1 MPNPVAVAPAGGP
14 QPAKKRKTSTY
25 PGEVYIQTESS
36 QPYSVPS
43 IPRVPVGPVSA
54 DAAAQRATYV
64 PDWKPSLSDLQ
75 DFLGKFRS
83 NQESPGILDI
93 LGGNMDSLSGRK
105 RSAGVDMRSI
115 TEEELAKILASANKP
130 ADIVAGINELS
141 GSTLSEDS
149 IQPLIDSAAVQMR
162 DQHNIDM
169 AAGANRRA
177 AEQFLANQSSA
188 PARGGSTPD
197 SIDRGVDPLSMVQ
210 DRQLSSTELTDLAAQ
225 IHAQD
230 ALQGPAMLEQAKTK
244 ILSDAMAYEERASQI
259 TNAYKAGL
267 AGAPIP
273 EIPKPGEP
281 TDQGRYATAGD
292 VSPTATPFTPTF
304 GNLDTTQTDEAI
316 LAAAGLIERKRVEEG
331 KYQAMQALTDQAQA
345 QAQREREIES
355 LQREADRAKETSAR
369 KADQAVWKDQA
380 FDAYFKQSLNETV
393 NETNFKDP
401 EARVAQIDEMAS
413 LFAQGLSKQD
423 VIYEVFKT
431 EKGTDIPKKLGPK
444 ELQLLELAEM
454 KAKRSPTAGRKSD
467 YATYQAKYL
476 DWAARQANQ

>member
-1 MPNPVAVAPAGGP
+1 
-14 QPAKKRKTSTY
+14 
-25 PGEVYIQTESS
+25 
-36 QPYSVPS
+36 
-43 IPRVPVGPVSA
+43 VSA
-54 DAAAQRATYV
+54 DAAAQRATYI
-64 PDWKPSLSDLQ
+64 PDWKPDVGLLHA
-75 DFLGKFRS
+75 FVNKFIA
-83 NQESPGILDI
+83 NESQPGFWDVF
-93 LGGNMDSLSGRK
+93 GGDMNGLTGRK
-105 RSAGVDMRSI
+105 MSAPKGLS
-115 TEEELAKILASANKP
+115 EEELAKILASANKP
-130 ADIVAGINELS
+130 QDIVDGINELS
-141 GSTLSEDS
+141 GTSLTESSLT
-149 IQPLIDSAAVQMR
+149 PLLEAADIRRR
-162 DQHNIDM
+162 DRRQTRLD
-169 AAGANRRA
+169 AGAEIQAYEA
-177 AEQFLANQSSA
+177 ALAADQGAGTQSS
-188 PARGGSTPD
+188 RGPGSGTPD
-197 SIDRGVDPLSMVQ
+197 SIDRGVDPFSMVEEQ
-210 DRQLSSTELTDLAAQ
+210 QFSSDELTGLAAQ
-225 IHAQD
+225 IHAQE